1 METILKNPTKNN
13 QTGVSNELAVIEDL
27 KNLTVSHALVTNVE
41 FESGKKSSVITLF
54 NNADLSFEEMK
65 IGVTTSLKRQSYLG
79 IKKEKTTFYS
89 LKNGVLNYCTEFL

>member
-1 METILKNPTKNN
+1 METILNNPTKNN
-13 QTGVSNELAVIEDL
+13 QLGTGNELSVIENL

-54 NNADLSFEEMK
+54 NNSDLSFEEMN

-79 IKKEKTTFYS
+79 IEKVKTTFYS
-89 LKNGVLNYCTEFL
+89 LKNGVLNKLCEFH